1 MTLRCIVVQF
11 WKNFPPPLSLSSL
24 EIEGSEGGEGGV
36 VT

>member
-1 MTLRCIVVQF
+1 MTLRCIAVQF
-11 WKNFPPPLSLSSL
+11 WKNFLPLSLSSL